1 MSEYTPG
8 VTEVYRICEIM
19 NTLEANQTGFFHWDD
34 SLNFTTEDSDNG
46 TLTEYIVE
54 WSRKQQRYVV
64 TINVKTLV
72 DASPEE

>member
-34 SLNFTTEDSDNG
+34 SLNFITEDSDNG

-54 WSRKQQRYVV
+54 WSRKQQKYVV